1 MFFAGFSQDNKKGE
15 LAMQQNVQKQSEEV
29 LAEVYRN
36 TQLALQSISNL
47 LPQVEDMPTREELT
61 RQHEEYEQIS
71 AKATV
76 LAKDRD
82 IELKEPNPLK
92 KAMMWSSIKMS
103 TLTDNT
109 PSHIAEMMIQGTV
122 MGITALKKSLG
133 ELSPEAH
140 EDIRALAEE
149 FLKMEEEFERIWKE
163 RL

>member
-1 MFFAGFSQDNKKGE
+1 ME
-15 LAMQQNVQKQSEEV
+15 QNVQKQSAEV

-47 LPQVEDMPTREELT
+47 LPQVEDMPTREELI

-82 IELKEPNPLK
+82 IEVKEPNPFK
-92 KAMMWSSIKMS
+92 KAMMWGSIKMS
-103 TLTDNT
+103 TMTDNS

-122 MGITALKKSLG
+122 MGITALKKSIG
-133 ELSPEAH
+133 ELSLEADD
-140 EDIRALAEE
+140 DIRALAQA
-149 FLKMEEEFERIWKE
+149 FLDMEERFEEIWKK